1 MDTTKG
7 SNQMATPSNS
17 NKGRAKTAESLD
29 AAAPMQRFHPH
40 SRANRIAALEAGESI
55 AEAKRLDIDESARDE
70 ISIAVDDLKSTM
82 SKAAVLAAQRSGN
95 TYITEI
101 GQFFTR
107 SGDIIVTAVVTRT
120 A

>member
-1 MDTTKG
+1 
-7 SNQMATPSNS
+7 MATAN
-17 NKGRAKTAESLD
+17 NTRRTAAKSAETTE
-29 AAAPMQRFHPH
+29 AQNGMQRFHPH
-40 SRANRIAALEAGESI
+40 SRANRIAALVAGESI

-70 ISIAVDDLKSTM
+70 IRIAADELKSTM